1 MDKEAK
7 KSKENKENKENI
19 VKDNKDNINDKKN
32 EKISD
37 ENIFRTIS
45 SNILVTIK
53 QIGITNEVV
62 GLIYTYVHFL
72 IIFLVGFIFSFNN
85 NIYHLIVVLIL
96 ISLDALSVVVL
107 HGCPLT
113 LLEQKYLN
121 TNTCEERSEILK
133 NSKIVYK
140 CEHEYEKQI
149 ELLINV
155 WTLIAVKCL
164 ILIFLK
170 TFNCKLKNFHSIYV

>member
-1 MDKEAK
+1 MDKEDK
-7 KSKENKENKENI
+7 KSKRNKEKENKDTTN
-19 VKDNKDNINDKKN
+19 N
-32 EKISD
+32 EKNKKLSD

-45 SNILVTIK
+45 SSVLETIK
-53 QIGITNEVV
+53 KFGITNEVV

-85 NIYHLIVVLIL
+85 NIYHLIAILIV

-121 TNTCEERSEILK
+121 TSSCEERSESFK
-133 NSKIVYK
+133 NARIVYK
-140 CEHEYEKQI
+140 CDHEYEKQI
-149 ELLINV
+149 EILINV
-155 WTLIAVKCL
+155 WTLIALKCL
-164 ILIFLK
+164 VLIFLK
-170 TFNCKLKNFHSIYV
+170 TFNCKLNNFHSIYV